1 MSALATIA
9 FDYSA
14 LDSALADD
22 ARTVADR
29 IRGRLRSAC
38 LDTGRDLIGMKDRLG
53 HGHFGAWLKAEFD
66 ITERSAENYMNAFKF
81 LEGKSE
87 TVSYLP
93 PSIIYKL
100 AAPSAPAA
108 VVAEVVIAAEAGMMP
123 APKEIKRKL
132 ADAILA
138 ERVAEVAR
146 QHAAAEAAKS
156 PKATQSRAA
165 REAREAADRQAH
177 ADRLARMEQERADR
191 LRPLADR
198 IIAPL
203 GASDVRALVNAMNDY
218 PDRETLWRLLRE
230 ATTIRAAT

>member
-1 MSALATIA
+1 MNTLTAT

-14 LDSALADD
+14 LDHGLADE
-22 ARTVADR
+22 ARAVADR

-93 PSIIYKL
+93 PSVVYKL

-108 VVAEVVIAAEAGMMP
+108 VVAEVVAAAEAGMMP
-123 APKEIKRKL
+123 APKEIKRRL

-146 QHAAAEAAKS
+146 QHAAAEAPKS
-156 PKATQSRAA
+156 PKARESRAA
-165 REAREAADRQAH
+165 KQAREAAKTRAAEAQREAEEQKRV
-177 ADRLARMEQERADR
+177 DRLTPLVKRIVSASSENDLRAMFK
-191 LRPLADR
+191 
-198 IIAPL
+198 
-203 GASDVRALVNAMNDY
+203 ALNDY
-218 PDRETLWRLLRE
+218 SDRETLWRLLRE